1 MTFWEGFWPVV
12 LVAGH
17 AAFVAG
23 TMLAV
28 LTTDRF
34 RPTPALTWLLVAA
47 LLPWL
52 GPALYWFIGRPWL
65 SESRRRRMQEMT
77 AEIHWLI
84 VHKYPIRREDVV
96 AMTAGLEEGDRGL
109 GRLGQSIGGMP
120 PVGGNGFRLYDES
133 ADLFAAMIADIDAA
147 RSTVHFLTY
156 IVLDDQGGLPVMEAL
171 MRAAGR
177 GVEVRFLVDALGSRP
192 FLRGETCG
200 RLREAGVAVVEALPS
215 GPLRSLFNR
224 IDLRN
229 HRKIAVIDGEIGY
242 VGSHNLADKSFRI
255 KPKFAPW
262 IDATARMHGPVVSE
276 LQRVF
281 VEDWY
286 LETGE
291 SRLDTIRLWGPSA
304 EPTIAQVIPTGPLKP
319 DCSATDLVV
328 TLLGLARDEIVLTT
342 PYFVPD
348 SPTIA
353 ALTVAARRGVQV
365 RLVVPA
371 RNDSLLVAH
380 AARAF
385 YATLLEAGVEI
396 AEFQGGLLH
405 AKTISVDSRVAFISS
420 ANLDR
425 RSFELNEEVSLLLY
439 DGDATRSVRA
449 LQGRYLERSGRIEA
463 TAWRRRPLSNRLADN
478 AAALL
483 SAVL

>member
-1 MTFWEGFWPVV
+1 MFSHEGFWTALLVGSHAA
-12 LVAGH
+12 LVA
-17 AAFVAG
+17 A
-23 TMLAV
+23 TMLTV
-28 LTTDRF
+28 LAAERF

-47 LLPWL
+47 LVPWV
-52 GPALYWFIGRPWL
+52 GPLLYWFFGRPWL
-65 SESRRRRMQEMT
+65 SEGRRIRMREMT

-84 VHKYPIRREDVV
+84 VNRYPVSRDDVL

-109 GRLGQSIGGMP
+109 SRLGESIGGMP
-120 PVGGNGFRLYDES
+120 PVGGNDLRLFHES
-133 ADLFAAMIADIDAA
+133 KDLFAAMVADIEAA

-156 IVLDDQGGLPVMEAL
+156 IVLDDEGGMPVMEAM

-177 GVEVRFLVDALGSRP
+177 GVPVRFLVDALGSRP
-192 FLRGETCG
+192 FLRGETCR
-200 RLREAGVAVVEALPS
+200 RLRASGVQVVEALP
-215 GPLRSLFNR
+215 GGVIRSLFTR

-262 IDATARMHGPVVSE
+262 VDATVRMHGPVVSE

-291 SRLDTIRLWGPSA
+291 SHLDTIRLFGPSP
-304 EPTIAQVIPTGPLKP
+304 EPTVAQVIPTGPLKP
-319 DCSATDLVV
+319 DCSAPDLVV

-348 SPTIA
+348 APTIS
-353 ALTVAARRGVQV
+353 ALSVAARRGVQV

-371 RNDSLLVAH
+371 RNDSALVAH

-385 YATLLEAGVEI
+385 YAPLLEAGVEI
-396 AEFQGGLLH
+396 FEFHGGLLH
-405 AKTISVDSRVAFISS
+405 AKTITVDTRVAFVSS

-439 DGDATRSVRA
+439 DGAATRQVRD
-449 LQGRYLERSGRIEA
+449 LQDRYLERSTPVDA
-463 TAWRRRPLSNRLADN
+463 AAWTRRGLPSRLVDN

>member
-1 MTFWEGFWPVV
+1 MIGAEGLWTVLLVGSHVALVV
-12 LVAGH
+12 
-17 AAFVAG
+17 G
-23 TMLAV
+23 TMIAV
-28 LTTDRF
+28 LASDRF

-47 LLPWL
+47 LVPWV
-52 GPALYWFIGRPWL
+52 GPGLYWFIGRPWL
-65 SESRRRRMQEMT
+65 SDGRRHRMEEMT
-77 AEIHWLI
+77 SEIHWMI
-84 VHKYPIRREDVV
+84 VNRYPVRRDDVA
-96 AMTAGLEEGDRGL
+96 AMTAGLDEGDRGL
-109 GRLGQSIGGMP
+109 SRLGESIGGMP
-120 PVGGNGFRLYDES
+120 PFGGNAFRLFDES
-133 ADLFAAMIADIDAA
+133 ADLFASMIADIEAA

-156 IVLDDQGGLPVMEAL
+156 IVLDDKGGLPVMEAM
-171 MRAAGR
+171 MRAARR
-177 GVEVRFLVDALGSRP
+177 GIEVRFLVDALGSRP
-192 FLRGETCG
+192 FLRGETCR
-200 RLREAGVAVVEALPS
+200 RLREAGVEVVEALP
-215 GPLRSLFNR
+215 GGIARSFFTR

-229 HRKIAVIDGEIGY
+229 HRKVAVIDGDIGY
-242 VGSHNLADKSFRI
+242 IGSHNLADKSFRI

-262 IDATARMHGPVVSE
+262 IDATARMQGPVVSE

-291 SRLDTIRLWGPSA
+291 SHLDTIRLWGPSA

-328 TLLGLARDEIVLTT
+328 TLLGLAREEIVLTT

-348 SPTIA
+348 TSTIT
-353 ALTVAARRGVQV
+353 ALTVAARRGVRV

-371 RNDSLLVAH
+371 RNDSFLVAH

-385 YATLLEAGVEI
+385 YATLLEAGVDI
-396 AEFQGGLLH
+396 SEFHGGLLH
-405 AKTISVDSRVAFISS
+405 AKTITVDSRVAFVSS

-439 DGDATRSVRA
+439 DGVATREVRA
-449 LQGRYLERSGRIEA
+449 LQGRYIERSTPVDPA
-463 TAWRRRPLSNRLADN
+463 AWRKRPLPPRLVDN

>member
-1 MTFWEGFWPVV
+1 MTVWEGLWPVV
-12 LVAGH
+12 LVASH
-17 AAFVAG
+17 AALVAG

-47 LLPWL
+47 LIPWV

-77 AEIHWLI
+77 GEIHWLI
-84 VHKYPIRREDVV
+84 VNRYPVRREDVA

-109 GRLGQSIGGMP
+109 SRLGESIGGMP
-120 PVGGNGFRLYDES
+120 PVGGNGFRLFDES

-156 IVLDDQGGLPVMEAL
+156 IVLDDQGGLPVMEA
-171 MRAAGR
+171 MIRAAGR

-192 FLRGETCG
+192 FLRGDTCT

-215 GPLRSLFNR
+215 GPVRSLFNR

-262 IDATARMHGPVVSE
+262 IDATVRMQGPVVSE

-281 VEDWY
+281 VEDWF

-291 SRLDTIRLWGPSA
+291 SRLDAIRLYGPSSA
-304 EPTIAQVIPTGPLKP
+304 ATIAQVIPTGPLKP
-319 DCSATDLVV
+319 DSSANDLVV
-328 TLLGLARDEIVLTT
+328 TLLGLAREEIVLTT

-348 SPTIA
+348 SPTVS
-353 ALTVAARRGVQV
+353 ALTVAARRGVRV

-371 RNDSLLVAH
+371 RNDSVLVAH

-385 YATLLEAGVEI
+385 YATLLESGVQI
-396 AEFQGGLLH
+396 SEFHGGLLH
-405 AKTISVDSRVAFISS
+405 AKTITVDTRVAFVSS

-439 DGDATRSVRA
+439 DGDATRQVRS
-449 LQGRYLERSGRIEA
+449 LQGQYLGRSTPIDPA
-463 TAWRRRPLSNRLADN
+463 AWRKRPLPARLADN